1 MTAMSPALILH
12 IGAASTGLL
21 AGGGALVFRKG
32 QHLHQVAGTTFFLAM
47 LTMSVTGFWLALVAP
62 ARVSAVVAALTFYLV
77 ATSWV
82 TVRRRP
88 GMTGRFEI
96 GALVMALGIVA
107 ACLLVAWVGANSP
120 RGRIDGLPYQ
130 PIFAFMAIAGLAAVG
145 DARAISQGG
154 VMGPSRLARHLWRMC
169 AALIIASLAFVAQPK
184 AIPAA
189 LHGNPLLFLPI
200 LAAFVAMVFWLV
212 RTLGRPRT
220 RAAQAPTT
228 DNPMMASPSA

>member
-12 IGAASTGLL
+12 IGAAGAGLL

-32 QHLHQVAGTTFFLAM
+32 RHLHQVAGTTFFLAM

-62 ARVSAVVAALTFYLV
+62 ARISAVVAALTFYLV
-77 ATSWV
+77 ATSWA

-88 GMTGRFEI
+88 CVTGRFEV
-96 GALVMALGIVA
+96 GALVMVLGIVA
-107 ACLLVAWVGANSP
+107 SCLLVAWVGADSP

-130 PIFAFMAIAGLAAVG
+130 PIFAFMAIAALAAIG
-145 DARAISQGG
+145 DARAISRGG
-154 VMGPSRLARHLWRMC
+154 VSGPSRLARHLWRMC

-184 AIPAA
+184 AIPPA
-189 LHGNPLLFLPI
+189 LRGEPLMFLPI
-200 LAAFVAMVFWLV
+200 LAVFVTMIFWLV
-212 RTLGRPRT
+212 RTLGRPGA
-220 RAAQAPTT
+220 RAAQAPAT